1 MGHTQN
7 ERTTYA
13 RILNHTKF
21 SRDSGGRVIRES
33 PILGFKSKSIGG
45 GNTTDDTIK
54 RRELVAAN

>member
-13 RILNHTKF
+13 RILHHTKF

-33 PILGFKSKSIGG
+33 PIQGFRRKSIGG
-45 GNTTDDTIK
+45 GNTTDDAII
-54 RRELVAAN
+54 RREIEAAN